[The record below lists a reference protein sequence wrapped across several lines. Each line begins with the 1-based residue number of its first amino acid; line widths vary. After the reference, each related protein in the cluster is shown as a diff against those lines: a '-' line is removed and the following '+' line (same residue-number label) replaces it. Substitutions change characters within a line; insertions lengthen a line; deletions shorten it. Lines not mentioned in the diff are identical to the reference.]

1 MGSDEF
7 RIKINNCNLTYPA
20 GEKVTIGYKMYI
32 TIRLGN
38 YLVEIPMLIAKV
50 NNDCILGIDFLEK
63 INLGNI
69 FESIFHNQKEIVKDD
84 VQCCRVEESFN
95 IPSNLRS
102 LFEKDSKYLNQ
113 SQKELFAKLFI

>member
-1 MGSDEF
+1 
-7 RIKINNCNLTYPA
+7 
-20 GEKVTIGYKMYI
+20 
-32 TIRLGN
+32 
-38 YLVEIPMLIAKV
+38 
-50 NNDCILGIDFLEK
+50 
-63 INLGNI
+63 LGNI

-113 SQKELFAKLFI
+113 SQKELFAKLFIEFHDIFAEKIVAGN